1 MLTEKQRELI
11 ERIGVFHEHKG
22 LQPLVGRIIG
32 LLLVHK
38 NEEATFEE
46 IVDSLGASKSA
57 VSNGLNFL
65 QAKDRITYHTKPGD
79 RKRYFT
85 LKMKNWSDELEKE
98 LLEITKIKEFIDDV
112 IKVREGASNSEFKNC
127 LIDFSN
133 FLDFF
138 RNEIPTLF
146 KNFRNQKNIKF

>member
-1 MLTEKQRELI
+1 MLSEKQKELI

-38 NEEATFEE
+38 EAEATFEE
-46 IVDSLGASKSA
+46 IVEMLGVSKSA
-57 VSNGLNFL
+57 VSNALTFL
-65 QAKDRITYHTKPGD
+65 QAKDRITYYTKPGD

-85 LKMKNWSDELEKE
+85 LQMKNWSEELEKE
-98 LLEITKIKEFIDDV
+98 MLEITKMKEFIDDV
-112 IKVREGASNSEFKNC
+112 IKVREGSSCTEFKSC
-127 LIDFSN
+127 LVEFSN

-138 RNEIPTLF
+138 KKEIPTIF
-146 KNFRNQKNIKF
+146 KNFRRQKA